1 MKDISKL
8 SQDISKWANRID
20 EKVVQAVEDTAKD
33 VYNDIMN
40 LAPVGETGRYKESIK
55 IDNIKRDNN
64 KVSIEIYTDMVL
76 ESKLLHKRYNLGR
89 LLENGTNP
97 HLILPV
103 EPDGVLHFIDK
114 EGNDVFTRLVQ
125 HPGTKEQPHFSPAL
139 RKNRRNFK
147 KKLKLAIKEAKK

>member
-1 MKDISKL
+1 MKDINKL

-20 EKVVQAVEDTAKD
+20 DKIVNAVEETAQD
-33 VYNDIMN
+33 VYNDIME
-40 LAPVGETGRYKESIK
+40 LAPVNTGKYKQSIK
-55 IDNIKRDNN
+55 IDDIKKDNN

-76 ESKLLHKRYNLGR
+76 ESKLLHKRYNLGK

-103 EPDGVLHFIDK
+103 EPDGVLHFIDS

-147 KKLKLAIKEAKK
+147 KKLKLAIKEARK